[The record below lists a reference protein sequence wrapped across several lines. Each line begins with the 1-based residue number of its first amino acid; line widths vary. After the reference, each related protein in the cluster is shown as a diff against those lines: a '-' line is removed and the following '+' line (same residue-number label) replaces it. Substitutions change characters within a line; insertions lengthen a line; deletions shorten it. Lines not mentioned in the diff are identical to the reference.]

1 MHDDAV
7 AASAPPGRTGPAHR
21 AIDRYHR
28 MALVLDRVTIG
39 AAVALV
45 TTGVLVTALSVAAR
59 KIPVLPSM
67 SWASELTTF
76 CLVAAVLLVLPQG
89 LRHNTQL
96 AVTVLTDRLGDRGF
110 QALTA
115 VNQVL
120 SAGLFGVLA
129 VFGAEMVALQQG
141 SHSPQLGLSMA
152 APYVVLVVA
161 AGLML
166 LETAVRLAEALLG
179 RAPRGP
185 LPGVASGTEV

>member
-7 AASAPPGRTGPAHR
+7 ATPAPPGHSEPVHR
-21 AIDRYHR
+21 LIDRYHR
-28 MALVLDRVTIG
+28 AAPVLDRITIG
-39 AAVALV
+39 TAVTLV

-59 KIPVLPSM
+59 KLPALPSM

-89 LRHNTQL
+89 LRHNTQM

-110 QALTA
+110 QTLTA

-120 SAGLFGVLA
+120 SAALFGVLA
-129 VFGAEMVALQQG
+129 WFGTEMVLLQQAA
-141 SHSPQLGLSMA
+141 HSPQLGLSMA
-152 APYVVLVVA
+152 VPYVVLVVA
-161 AGLML
+161 AALML
-166 LETAVRLAEALLG
+166 IETAVRFTEALLG

-185 LPGVASGTEV
+185 GAAATVEV